1 MPDARRCGLMGLIA
15 AMTALAPARAA
26 DPQPYSVT
34 IEGARTSEIE
44 AALEASAQ
52 LETLRGKRGLPPFA
66 LIERARGD
74 VGRLKTALD
83 SFGYYANKVD
93 VTIGGRALDDPALP
107 EWLDAAPA
115 QTSVPVTVKV
125 EQGPLYRLGEIALSD
140 EVPESDRKTLG
151 LERGDPAVAANVLDA
166 RQRLLSALQED
177 GFALAAV
184 DPPIAYVDDEKRLLN
199 IEFKVRPGGRVE
211 IGRISFKGLKTVDE
225 RFARRVIR
233 LKPGDGFKPSRID
246 AARQALMDEGVFSGV
261 SVHAADRLSEDGRIP
276 VTFDVQERPRHAV
289 AISGA
294 YSTDLGVSVSTTWS
308 HRNLFG
314 AAEQLNLTAAGTGLG
329 NATAGIGYNL
339 RAQFIKPAFLEPEQA
354 LEFDLTAVKQNL
366 DAYSQTAE
374 GLAGFLRRKF
384 SKLWSASAGLSWT
397 HDNVLQESEIFDY
410 QLIGLPLTVSYDST
424 GLADLLRDPI
434 RGARASL
441 AVTPMQSIGPGGL
454 GFFVLQAS
462 ASSYFDLGGD
472 GRSVL
477 ALRALA
483 GSIIGGSNL
492 DVPPDQRL
500 YAGGSA
506 TVRGY
511 AYQSIGPQFP
521 DGAPVGAKSVDAAGV
536 EFRQRL
542 FEDWGA
548 AVFLDGGQASANGA
562 PFTGELRFGAG
573 AGLRYY
579 TPIGPIRLDAAVP
592 LSRGQNDAAFEI
604 YIGLG
609 QAF

>member
-1 MPDARRCGLMGLIA
+1 MPNARRSSLTGLLV

-34 IEGARTSEIE
+34 IEGAQSSEVE
-44 AALEASAQ
+44 AALKASAQ
-52 LETLRGKRGLPPFA
+52 LVTLNGKRGLPPFA

-74 VGRLKTALD
+74 VARLKTALE
-83 SFGYYANKVD
+83 SFGYYASKVS
-93 VTIGGRALDDPALP
+93 VAIGGRELDDSTLP

-115 QTSVPVTVKV
+115 ETSVPVKV
-125 EQGPLYRLGEIALSD
+125 TIAQGPLYHLGAIVLD
-140 EVPESDRKTLG
+140 GEVPESDRRALG
-151 LERGDPAVAANVLDA
+151 LASGDPAIAANVLDA
-166 RQRLLSALQED
+166 RQRLLTALQED
-177 GFALAAV
+177 SFALAAV
-184 DPPIAYVDDEKRLLN
+184 DPPIAYADDEKRLLG
-199 IEFKVRPGGRVE
+199 IEFKVRAGGRVD
-211 IGRISFKGLKTVDE
+211 IGAISFKGLKTVDE
-225 RFARRVIR
+225 SFARRVVR
-233 LKPGDGFKPSRID
+233 LKPGERFKPSRID

-276 VTFDVQERPRHAV
+276 VEFDVQERPRHAV

-314 AAEQLNLTAAGTGLG
+314 GAEQLNLTAAGTGLG

-384 SKLWSASAGLSWT
+384 SDLWSASAGLSWA
-397 HDNVLQESEIFDY
+397 HDDVLQESQTYDY
-410 QLIGLPLTVSYDST
+410 QLIGLPLAVAYDST
-424 GLADLLRDPI
+424 GIADQLRDPV
-434 RGARASL
+434 GGVRASM
-441 AVTPMQSIGPGGL
+441 AVTPTQSIGPGAL
-454 GFFVLQAS
+454 GFVVLQAS
-462 ASSYFDLGGD
+462 ASAYFDLGGD

-477 ALRALA
+477 ALRTLA

-511 AYQSIGPQFP
+511 AYQSIGPQFA
-521 DGAPVGAKSVDAAGV
+521 DGAPVGAKSVDAASV

-548 AVFLDGGQASANGA
+548 AVFLDAGQASADGA

-579 TPIGPIRLDAAVP
+579 TPIGPVRLDAAIP
-592 LSRGQNDAAFEI
+592 LTRGQTDAAFEI